1 MWIVRLAL
9 NRPRMI
15 AVMAILIFILG
26 GLNITRMAKDIFPQI
41 NVPVVAVIWTYAG
54 LAPEEVDRRVLRLS
68 ESAITTTVSNIEHI
82 ESQALSGTGVIK
94 VYFQPGTDI
103 SESITQ
109 IESTSQSVLRGMPQG
124 ITPPEIL
131 QYDAA
136 DVPVV
141 QLAVS
146 SDSEPV
152 SKLSDVATNVVL
164 PQLITVRGT
173 ALSPTNGGADKIVS
187 VDLDQQAMTAKG
199 VTAQDVTT
207 AINNQNLILPAGDA
221 KMGTRDYFVRL
232 NNSPTAIQ
240 AFNDLPIKVVNGATV
255 SVRDVAHVRD
265 GSAVQISMVRVNAKP
280 AVLLTILKNGGAS
293 TLDVVNGV
301 KDKLAQVRTLLPDDI
316 KLDLLLD
323 QSIFVKGAISGVVRE
338 AIIAACLTGLM
349 ILLFLGSW
357 RSTLVVAI
365 SIPLS
370 IFASIVALGAMGQTL
385 NTLTLGGLSLAVGML
400 VDDATVEVENTTRNL
415 ADGFPLR
422 RAILHSAQ
430 QVALPALTSTLSICI
445 VFIPVA
451 FLSGVAASLFIP
463 LALAVV
469 FAMIPS
475 YLLSRTLV
483 TTMMQSL
490 LGKELDLYAPD
501 APSDSPSR
509 RNVIWKVHTFF
520 EHRFE
525 AGREVYRRLLEWT
538 LHHRALTVAGLA
550 LFFGLSACLLP
561 FVGQDFFPN
570 VDSGQM
576 RLHVRVPPGTRL
588 EETGKRFSEIEN
600 TIREI
605 VPKSEIALML
615 DNIGLSSGTA
625 YVRGNSGTIGSA
637 DGEID
642 VSLEENHHST
652 WGYTTRLRAELQKRY
667 ADCTFYFQPAD
678 IETQVLDFGT
688 SAPIDVQVAGVYANA
703 GKNYELAQ
711 EIQRQVSQVAG
722 VVDTYIYQVQNSPE
736 LRVNVDRQ
744 RAIQVG
750 LTQSDVANNILISL
764 SSSSLLSPSYFLD
777 PTNGFQYIVAAQTPQ
792 YKMNSVADLMAMP
805 ISTASPT
812 AIQSQTKPAPQLLS
826 NLATVGRDNTPA
838 VLSQYQIL
846 PVFDVFASVENRDLG
861 SATADIQKIV
871 ARAQKNAPKGT
882 NIVINGQA
890 LTMQT
895 SFKQMGLGLLFAI
908 VLIYLLLTVNF
919 ESWVDPL
926 VILMAAP
933 GALSG
938 VLWSLFV
945 TRTTFNVPSLMG
957 TIMSIGV
964 ATANSILLVTFANE
978 MREERRSGQN
988 KRATETGHTEAHNT
1002 GAEPVQAEEHAA
1014 VTPGGAAAYAAP
1026 FPSSTPAPSDEKA
1039 DNHREVMEA
1048 ALAAGYTRFR
1058 PVIMTAL
1065 AMILGMLPMSLG
1077 LGEGGEQNAP
1087 LGRAVIGGL
1096 LVATFTT
1103 LFFVPIMYTVLR
1115 RRYVPPINEDS
1126 DALDMAS
1133 LKHTPPAD
1141 VPDAAHKH
1149 D

>member
-15 AVMAILIFILG
+15 AVMSILIFLLG

-54 LAPEEVDRRVLRLS
+54 LAPEEMDRRVLRLS
-68 ESAITTTVSNIEHI
+68 ESFITTTVSSIEHI
-82 ESQALSGTGVIK
+82 ESQSLSGTGVIK

-103 SESITQ
+103 SEAITQ
-109 IESTSQSVLRGMPQG
+109 IESTSQSALRTMPQG

-146 SDSEPV
+146 SDTLPIV
-152 SKLSDVATNVVL
+152 KLSDIATNVVL
-164 PQLITVRGT
+164 TQLITVKGT

-187 VDLDQQAMTAKG
+187 VDLDLQAMTAKG
-199 VTAQDVTT
+199 VTALDVTT
-207 AINNQNLILPAGDA
+207 AIGNQNLILPAGDA

-232 NNSPTAIQ
+232 NNSPTAID
-240 AFNDLPIKVVNGATV
+240 AFNNLPIKVSNGATIY
-255 SVRDVAHVRD
+255 VRDVAHVRD
-265 GSAVQISMVRVNAKP
+265 GSAVQISMVRINEKP

-293 TLDVVNGV
+293 TLEVVSGV
-301 KDKLAQVRTLLPDDI
+301 KAKLPYIRNLLPEDV

-323 QSIFVKGAISGVVRE
+323 QSIFVRNAVTGVVRE
-338 AIIAACLTGLM
+338 AVIAACLTGLM

-357 RSTLVVAI
+357 RNTLVVAI

-370 IFASIVALGAMGQTL
+370 IFASIIALGAMGQTL

-400 VDDATVEVENTTRNL
+400 VDDATVEVENTARNL
-415 ADGFPLR
+415 GEGFPLR

-451 FLSGVAASLFIP
+451 FLSGVAASLFVP

-483 TTMMQSL
+483 TTMMLGL
-490 LGKELDLYAPD
+490 LGKELDLYRLDSPE
-501 APSDSPSR
+501 DSPSK
-509 RNVIWKVHTFF
+509 RNVIWKIHAWF
-520 EHRFE
+520 EEWFE
-525 AGREVYRRLLEWT
+525 KGREVYKRLLEWA
-538 LHHRALTVAGLA
+538 LHHRLVTVLLLG
-550 LFFGLSACLLP
+550 LFFTLSGCLMP
-561 FVGQDFFPN
+561 YIGQDFFPN
-570 VDSGQM
+570 VDAGQM

-588 EETGKRFSEIEN
+588 EETGKQFTRIEN
-600 TIREI
+600 TIREV
-605 VPKSEIALML
+605 VPPSEIALML

-625 YVRGNSGTIGSA
+625 FVRGNSGTIGSA

-642 VSLEENHHST
+642 VSLTENHHST
-652 WGYTTRLRAELQKRY
+652 WDYTTRLRARLQKEY
-667 ADCTFYFQPAD
+667 PDCIFYFQPAD

-688 SAPIDVQVAGVYANA
+688 SAPLDIQVAGQFANQAQNYAM
-703 GKNYELAQ
+703 AQ
-711 EIQRQVSQVAG
+711 EIERRVAQVSG
-722 VVDTYIYQVQNSPE
+722 VVDSYIYQVQNSPE
-736 LRVNVDRQ
+736 LRVDVDRT

-750 LTQSDVANNILISL
+750 LTQSDVANNILITL
-764 SSSSLLSPSYFLD
+764 SSSSLLAPSYFLD
-777 PTNGFQYIVAAQTPQ
+777 PDTGFQYIVAAQAPQ
-792 YKMNSVADLMAMP
+792 YKINSVADLMAMP
-805 ISTASPT
+805 IATASPT
-812 AIQSQTKPAPQLLS
+812 PIQSPSKPAPQQLS
-826 NLATVGRDNTPA
+826 NLATVGRDTTPA

-861 SATADIQKIV
+861 GATTDIQKIV
-871 ARAQKNAPKGT
+871 RDVQKRAPRGT
-882 NIVINGQA
+882 TVTVNGQA
-890 LTMQT
+890 LTMQS
-895 SFKQMGLGLLFAI
+895 SFVQMGFGLIFAI
-908 VLIYLLLTVNF
+908 VLIYLLLVVNF

-938 VLWSLFV
+938 VVWSLFV
-945 TRTTFNVPSLMG
+945 THTTFNVPSLMG

-978 MREERRSGQN
+978 MREEG
-988 KRATETGHTEAHNT
+988 RAAAGRVKTETGTSPT
-1002 GAEPVQAEEHAA
+1002 QGASTDSGTQSTSDAQAY
-1014 VTPGGAAAYAAP
+1014 P
-1026 FPSSTPAPSDEKA
+1026 STPATPAPQHSSADET
-1039 DNHREVMEA
+1039 REVMA
-1048 ALAAGYTRFR
+1048 AAHAAGFTRFR

-1096 LVATFTT
+1096 VVATFTT
-1103 LFFVPIMYTVLR
+1103 LFFVPIMYTYMR
-1115 RRYVPPINEDS
+1115 RRYMPPIDEVS
-1126 DALDMAS
+1126 DAEDMEAV
-1133 LKHTPPAD
+1133 KHAPPIIPVD
-1141 VPDAAHKH
+1141 VSGDTHKH